1 MIKHLVTPQHTS
13 CQCGACSFELAES
26 TAVARFICHCTI
38 CQQFNNKPFADV
50 TILKAKNLQPASEE
64 NVEFKKYKLPP
75 NIKRGLCKRCGEPAI
90 EIGGMGP
97 VKIAFIPTENFKN
110 ASELPPPAIHM
121 FYHRR
126 VEDMI
131 DELPKYEG
139 YLSSEF
145 AVMKLMYGVLK
156 A

>member
-1 MIKHLVTPQHTS
+1 MIKYLTTPQHAT

-38 CQQFNNKPFADV
+38 CQQFNNNRFADV
-50 TILKAKNLQPASEE
+50 TLFKAKALQSSSYD
-64 NVEFKKYKLPP
+64 NVEFKKYRLPP
-75 NIKRGLCKRCGEPAI
+75 NINRGVCKLCGEPAL
-90 EIGGMGP
+90 EIGGVGP
-97 VKIAFIPTENFKN
+97 VKIAFIPTNNFKD
-110 ASELPPPAIHM
+110 SGELPPPAIHM

-126 VEDMI
+126 IEDI
-131 DELPKYEG
+131 VDDLPKYEG
-139 YLSSEF
+139 YVSSEL